1 MRKHEAASVYS
12 FCGLMLLLAI
22 SVAGY
27 GQKLDVYS
35 WPKQVEHRRNYD
47 ALHYLIRLRF
57 DEAGKTFWGENT
69 ISLMPLENNLAT
81 CVLDAEI
88 LKVTSVV
95 SARLEPLRFEQR
107 DGSVILHLGRS
118 YRRREKVSFTVNYY
132 SKDPRPD
139 PRQYGMSPDYS
150 LGLDFKPA
158 TEDHPQL
165 ISTLSFPEGARHWFP
180 CNDQPAD
187 KATSDLFISVRSDYN
202 ALSNGRLVGLE

>member
-69 ISLMPLENNLAT
+69 ISLMPLENNFGIENT
-81 CVLDAEI
+81 GGEI
-88 LKVTSVV
+88 I
-95 SARLEPLRFEQR
+95 FQR
-107 DGSVILHLGRS
+107 D
-118 YRRREKVSFTVNYY
+118 
-132 SKDPRPD
+132 
-139 PRQYGMSPDYS
+139 QA
-150 LGLDFKPA
+150 KPSG
-158 TEDHPQL
+158 ER
-165 ISTLSFPEGARHWFP
+165 I
-180 CNDQPAD
+180 
-187 KATSDLFISVRSDYN
+187 
-202 ALSNGRLVGLE
+202 RLA